1 MTNTLDHV
9 DQIIERTKVSY
20 AEAKEALDACNG
32 DVLEAIIK
40 IESSKSNKSE
50 SGTKSEKSN
59 FDAQLKFALKQAGKI
74 LSKGLQIKVLWK
86 KETQTLLELPL
97 LIVLIA
103 TLWLMP
109 FSLLVLAL
117 PFFFG
122 VRMQINRGNGKVT
135 DVNDWI
141 KKQSQSDDH

>member
-1 MTNTLDHV
+1 MTNTLNQI

-40 IESSKSNKSE
+40 IESSKSTQSE
-50 SGTKSEKSN
+50 TNAKSEKSN
-59 FDAQLKFALKQAGKI
+59 FDAQFKFALKQVGKV
-74 LSKGLQIKVLWK
+74 LSKSLQIKVLWK
-86 KETQTLLELPL
+86 KEAQTLLELPL
-97 LIVLIA
+97 LIVIIA

>member
-1 MTNTLDHV
+1 MTNTLNQI

-40 IESSKSNKSE
+40 IESSKSTQSE
-50 SGTKSEKSN
+50 TNIKSEKSN
-59 FDAQLKFALKQAGKI
+59 FDAQFKFALKQVGKV
-74 LSKGLQIKVLWK
+74 LSKSLQIKVLWK

-97 LIVLIA
+97 LIVIIA

>member
-1 MTNTLDHV
+1 MSNTLDQI
-9 DQIIERTKVSY
+9 DQIIGRTKVTY

-40 IESSKSNKSE
+40 IESSQSTKTETNE
-50 SGTKSEKSN
+50 KSEKSN
-59 FDAQLKFALKQAGKI
+59 FDVQFKFILKQLGKI
-74 LSKGLQIKVLWK
+74 VSKGLQIKVLWK
-86 KETQTLLELPL
+86 KESQTFLELPL
-97 LIVLIA
+97 LIVVIA

-109 FSLLVLAL
+109 FSILALAL

-141 KKQSQSDDH
+141 KKQSHSDDH

>member
-1 MTNTLDHV
+1 MTNTLNQI

-40 IESSKSNKSE
+40 IESSKSTQSE
-50 SGTKSEKSN
+50 TNTKSEKSN
-59 FDAQLKFALKQAGKI
+59 FDAQFKFALKQVGKV
-74 LSKGLQIKVLWK
+74 LSKSLQIKVLWK

-97 LIVLIA
+97 LIVIIA

>member
-1 MTNTLDHV
+1 MSNTLDQI

-20 AEAKEALDACNG
+20 SEAKEALDHCHG

-40 IESSKSNKSE
+40 IESSKSNQTS
-50 SGTKSEKSN
+50 SNAQSEKSN
-59 FDAQLKFALKQAGKI
+59 FDAQFKFALKQIKKV

-109 FSLLVLAL
+109 FSLLLLAL

-122 VRMQINRGNGKVT
+122 IRMQINRAGSVT

-141 KKQSQSDDH
+141 KKHTQTDDH